1 MGSWVADRMHKR
13 LTDAR
18 IQSLRA
24 KATRYEV
31 WDTEPGFGLRIT
43 PTGRKSFIYL
53 YRFGGRPRRYTI
65 GVYPR
70 MSLADAR
77 EAVAKARVKIQKGID
92 PGVEKIAKRKAFR
105 DAESFADLANEWIE
119 RHAKPNRKTWKADQK
134 LLETDA
140 LPTWGRRKAKSVTR
154 RDVIKLIDQVMDR
167 GSPIAA
173 NRTLGLIRQIF
184 KFGVQRDILDASP
197 AVAIDKPA
205 KEKRR
210 DRVLSEDE
218 TRTFWHGLDK
228 ASMGEDLRI
237 ALKLCLVTAQRR
249 AEITGVHRSEID
261 GDWWTIPKER
271 SKNGKA
277 HRVPL
282 SPLAKQ
288 LINKASGDEYLFPS
302 PRKEGPIEPR
312 ALINALAKNRDVLGD
327 ERFTVHDLRRT
338 ASTRMAELGI
348 RRFDIG
354 KVLNHTDHE
363 VTAIYDHYA
372 YDKEKKKALFAW
384 DRRLSSIL
392 YGTTLRKVVKLN

>member
-1 MGSWVADRMHKR
+1 MHKR

-18 IQSLRA
+18 IRSLRA
-24 KATRYEV
+24 KDNRYEQ
-31 WDTEPGFGLRIT
+31 WDTEPGFGLRIA
-43 PTGRKSFIYL
+43 PTGRKTFIYL

-70 MSLADAR
+70 TSLADAR
-77 EAVAKARVKIQKGID
+77 ESVAKARVKIQKGVD
-92 PGVEKIAKRKAFR
+92 PGAEKLAKRKAFR
-105 DAESFADLANEWIE
+105 DADSFAELAHEWIE
-119 RHAKPNRKTWKADQK
+119 RHAKPKRKTWEADKK

-140 LPTWGRRKAKSVTR
+140 LPAWGTRKAKSITR

-167 GSPIAA
+167 GAPVAA
-173 NRTLGLIRQIF
+173 NRTLGLVKQVF
-184 KFGVQRDILDASP
+184 KFGVQRDILDTSP

-205 KEKRR
+205 REKRR
-210 DRVLSEDE
+210 DRVLSEAE
-218 TRTFWHGLDK
+218 IRTFWRGLDR
-228 ASMGEDLRI
+228 ASMGDNLRI

-249 AEITGVHRSEID
+249 AEVTGLHRKEID

-288 LINKASGDEYLFPS
+288 LISEASGDEYLFPS

-327 ERFTVHDLRRT
+327 DRFTVHDLRRT
-338 ASTRMAELGI
+338 ASTRMAEI
-348 RRFDIG
+348 SISRFEIG

-363 VTAIYDHYA
+363 VTAIYDLYA
-372 YDKEKKKALFAW
+372 YDKEKKKALLAW

-392 YGTTLRKVVKLN
+392 HGKASRKVVALS

>member
-1 MGSWVADRMHKR
+1 MHTR

-18 IQSLRA
+18 IKSLRA
-24 KATRYEV
+24 KDNRYEQ
-31 WDTEPGFGLRIT
+31 WDTEPGFGLRIA
-43 PTGRKSFIYL
+43 PTGRKTFIYL
-53 YRFGGRPRRYTI
+53 YRFEGRPRRYTI

-70 MSLADAR
+70 TSLHDAR
-77 EAVAKARVKIQKGID
+77 ESVAKARVKIQKGVD
-92 PGVEKIAKRKAFR
+92 PGAEKLAKRKAFR
-105 DAESFADLANEWIE
+105 DANSFAELAHEWIE
-119 RHAKPNRKTWKADQK
+119 RHAKVNRKTWEADKK

-140 LPTWGRRKAKSVTR
+140 LPAWGTRKAKSISR

-167 GSPIAA
+167 GAPVAA
-173 NRTLGLIRQIF
+173 NRTLGLVKQVF
-184 KFGVQRDILDASP
+184 KFGVQRDILNTSP

-205 KEKRR
+205 REKRR
-210 DRVLSEDE
+210 DRVLTE
-218 TRTFWHGLDK
+218 TEIRTFWRGLDR
-228 ASMGEDLRI
+228 ASMGDNLRI

-249 AEITGVHRSEID
+249 AEVTGMHRKEID

-288 LINKASGDEYLFPS
+288 LIREASGDEYLFPS

-327 ERFTVHDLRRT
+327 DRFTVHDLRRT
-338 ASTRMAELGI
+338 ASTRMAEI
-348 RRFDIG
+348 SISRFEIG

-363 VTAIYDHYA
+363 VTAIYDLYA
-372 YDKEKKKALFAW
+372 YDKEKKRALFAW

-392 YGTTLRKVVKLN
+392 HGKASRKVVKLN